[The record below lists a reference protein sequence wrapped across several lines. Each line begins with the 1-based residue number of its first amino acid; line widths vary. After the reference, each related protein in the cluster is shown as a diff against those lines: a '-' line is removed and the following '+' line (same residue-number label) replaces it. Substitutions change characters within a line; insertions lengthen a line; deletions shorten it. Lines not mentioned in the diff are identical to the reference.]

1 MISFKSQ
8 LVSVIFNTP
17 ADLADQRR
25 KVKDSVCISYC
36 FIYSFFKYR
45 LPDSKTTNKI
55 EKKREMK
62 IEKKERKE
70 ADLSKEKRK
79 ESILFNI
86 ILLPSDQKDSLRSIA
101 L

>member
-62 IEKKERKE
+62 IEKKR
-70 ADLSKEKRK
+70 EKRQTFQK
-79 ESILFNI
+79 KKGKKAFYSILFFCHLTKRI
-86 ILLPSDQKDSLRSIA
+86 VFDQ
-101 L
+101 